1 MASIFISYRRKDYA
15 TGVSALEQHLR
26 SCFGQRSI
34 MLDQDGFL
42 GGTDWRAEMRSAV
55 IQSSVVICAVGNS
68 WCEPS
73 LPKSGPDYLHEELKV
88 ARSLGKPV
96 IPVIVGNGEGKPD
109 LSKLPADIA
118 WLGKLHA
125 VDCTGPDLG
134 RIKALERAISSNI
147 SSDTAQGG
155 TLIGAMFTDLFYSLL
170 YPVSAGGIALRGTAS
185 GITSALLGV
194 CLSTAALFMLGMVLF
209 KDLDALESLGKILG
223 VIFIFVGLIYGLAS
237 LVIRLGPARTHAR
250 GRFAYSLRFCAAIIS
265 CWVLYFSLWAI
276 FAPENVLKQLKNVW
290 EEGGLVPPNNME
302 ALNELPGHIVL
313 VLIIFNLSLIFH
325 LLYIAWGF
333 VRSMA
338 AVVRTGR
345 LSAFLFFSALV
356 AGIGAMEWITLSIST
371 ETRTPDKN
379 IVRMADQLP
388 REFSLSN
395 GADKLTETGTELM
408 PIKIYARGTARFD
421 HNMVILDFKE
431 LKVEN
436 RTDGS
441 IVADRI
447 HFTLAQRVN
456 GKFSWTDPV
465 PYSNTVAIGSVE
477 GQSERRLENFSLRA
491 RLHPS
496 MKSGETGLTVWVT
509 INSKSEYPLSDGGD
523 AILRW

>member
-1 MASIFISYRRKDYA
+1 MASIFISYRRKDYV

-26 SCFGQRSI
+26 SHFGQESI
-34 MLDQDGFL
+34 VLDQDGFV

-55 IQSSVVICAVGNS
+55 IQSSVVICAVGDS

-73 LPKSGPDYLHEELKV
+73 LSESGPDYLHEELNV
-88 ARSLGKPV
+88 ARSLGKSI

-125 VDCTGPDLG
+125 VDCTGPSMG
-134 RIKALERAISSNI
+134 RIKALERAISSHV
-147 SSDTAQGG
+147 SSDTAHGG

-170 YPVSAGGIALRGTAS
+170 YPVSTGGIALRGTAS
-185 GITSALLGV
+185 CITSALLGV
-194 CLSTAALFMLGMVLF
+194 ALSTVALIMLGVVLTQNS
-209 KDLDALESLGKILG
+209 DVLESSGKALG
-223 VIFIFVGLIYGLAS
+223 VVFLFVGIVYALAS
-237 LVIRLGPARTHAR
+237 LVMRLGPARVHAR

-265 CWVLYFSLWAI
+265 CWVLYFSLWAS
-276 FAPENVLKQLKNVW
+276 FVPDGFFKQLTNAW
-290 EEGGLVPPNNME
+290 DEGNMIPAGNME
-302 ALNELPGHIVL
+302 ALNEFPLHIIL
-313 VLIIFNLSLIFH
+313 VLCAFSLSLTFH
-325 LLYIAWGF
+325 VLYIVWGF

-338 AVVRTGR
+338 AVVRPGR
-345 LSAFLFFSALV
+345 LSAFLFFAALV
-356 AGIGAMEWITLSIST
+356 VGVAAIGWITLSISN
-371 ETRTPDKN
+371 ETRTPNKT

-395 GADKLTETGTELM
+395 GTDKLTETGTELM
-408 PIKIYARGTARFD
+408 PIKIHARGTARFEQ
-421 HNMVILDFKE
+421 NTVVLDFKE

-441 IVADRI
+441 IIADRV
-447 HFTLAQRVN
+447 HFTLARRVD

-465 PYSNTVAIGSVE
+465 PYSNSVAIGTVE
-477 GQSERRLENFSLRA
+477 RQSERRLENFSLRA
-491 RLHPS
+491 RLHPD
-496 MKSGETGLTVWVT
+496 MKSGETVLTVWVT
-509 INSKSEYPLSDGGD
+509 INSKSDYPLSDGGD